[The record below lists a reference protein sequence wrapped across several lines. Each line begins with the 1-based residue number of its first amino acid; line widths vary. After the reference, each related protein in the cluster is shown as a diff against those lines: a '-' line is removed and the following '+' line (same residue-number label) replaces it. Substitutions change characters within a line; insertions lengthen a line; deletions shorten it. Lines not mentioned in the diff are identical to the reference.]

1 MLIVMLLLKP
11 RQINNRSTVKQ
22 QVKIGVPRQRHRQR
36 VHRYDLSTAV
46 QIMVRVSYHMEVK
59 VLVIEVIV
67 M

>member
-11 RQINNRSTVKQ
+11 RQILNRSTVKQ
-22 QVKIGVPRQRHRQR
+22 RVKIGVQRQRRRQR

-46 QIMVRVSYHMEVK
+46 QIMVRVSYLMVVK
-59 VLVIEVIV
+59 ALVIEVIV